1 MNIVSYEIDKINEA
15 EYNPR
20 ELSKKQHEDLYDSI
34 RKFGLVDPILI
45 NINPERKNIVIGGHQ
60 RLKICK
66 ELNFK
71 DVPCVELN
79 ISEKEEKELN
89 IRLNKN
95 HGQWDFDNLA
105 NFFNADDL
113 VDWGFDM
120 KEIKFSVPEINELTQ
135 DMEVNF
141 DDSGDDYMPS
151 QVRMVQLF
159 LDSETE
165 PKFKEM
171 VVMLNSTY
179 LTKNLTET
187 VYQAI
192 ENEYNKCKN

>member
-45 NINPERKNIVIGGHQ
+45 NINPESKNIVIGGHQ